1 MTENQTYLE
10 IGIMLTVSSSKRTIS
25 TIGNIIVVAA
35 VFEIHIDKNIVT
47 QNKPSVNLKMT

>member
-1 MTENQTYLE
+1 MTENQIYLE
-10 IGIMLTVSSSKRTIS
+10 VVITLTASSSKRTIS

-47 QNKPSVNLKMT
+47 QNNPNVNLKMI